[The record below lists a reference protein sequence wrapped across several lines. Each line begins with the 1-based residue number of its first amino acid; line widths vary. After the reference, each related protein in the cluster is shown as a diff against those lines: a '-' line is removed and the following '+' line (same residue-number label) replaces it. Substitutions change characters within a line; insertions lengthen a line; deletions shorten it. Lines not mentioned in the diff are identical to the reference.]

1 MHLSHLPFSSLPSDP
16 PQLQAIFLFSCS
28 ILLLINSYIS
38 EPSAMFLSTILYS
51 NSKTI
56 WNDHYNHCPFEEK
69 SFVTDQSID
78 VAHSNTNI
86 MKTTHFSFLNSQ
98 KLTWPTFYSIHNK
111 INVST
116 AQLQHRQWHHYNFL
130 YGLAFLPP
138 ELRQR
143 LNKTHLVFYNALS
156 LGTQVFNLIT
166 MKIMSIIFCYKWNF
180 MHDIT

>member
-1 MHLSHLPFSSLPSDP
+1 
-16 PQLQAIFLFSCS
+16 
-28 ILLLINSYIS
+28 
-38 EPSAMFLSTILYS
+38 MFLSTILYS

-166 MKIMSIIFCYKWNF
+166 MKIMSIMICYK
-180 MHDIT
+180 